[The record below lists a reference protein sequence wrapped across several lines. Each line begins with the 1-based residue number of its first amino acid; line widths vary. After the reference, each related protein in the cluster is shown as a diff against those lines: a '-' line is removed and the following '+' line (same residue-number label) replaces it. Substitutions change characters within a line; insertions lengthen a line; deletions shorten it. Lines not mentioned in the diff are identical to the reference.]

1 MNTTTTTTYGVI
13 GATGKTGH
21 RIADRLEARG
31 EIVRRLARGTVPAFD
46 WDRPDSWPEAL
57 RGVDRLY
64 VAYVPDLAVP
74 GADAAISHL
83 AQVARDAGVRRI
95 VLLSGRGEDGA
106 RLAEDVLF
114 ASGVPATIVRSS
126 WFAQNFTEGML
137 RDAVSTG
144 VLAMPAGEVRE
155 PFIDVDDLADVAV
168 EVLTADGHEGRVF
181 EVTGPESLSFAE
193 VAAMLSEA
201 GGRDIRYRPVGFD
214 EFHAAVAAEA
224 GAEVATML
232 TELCRE
238 VFDGRNERTAS
249 GVQEALGRD
258 PRDLRSV
265 LADAV
270 ADRARVPA

>member
-1 MNTTTTTTYGVI
+1 M
-13 GATGKTGH
+13 
-21 RIADRLEARG
+21 
-31 EIVRRLARGTVPAFD
+31 
-46 WDRPDSWPEAL
+46 
-57 RGVDRLY
+57 
-64 VAYVPDLAVP
+64 
-74 GADAAISHL
+74 
-83 AQVARDAGVRRI
+83 
-95 VLLSGRGEDGA
+95 
-106 RLAEDVLF
+106 
-114 ASGVPATIVRSS
+114 RSS

-144 VLAMPAGEVRE
+144 VLAIPAGGRRE

-168 EVLTADGHEGRVF
+168 EALTGDGHEGRVY
-181 EVTGPESLSFAE
+181 EVTGPESVTFAE
-193 VAAMLSEA
+193 VAATLSELS
-201 GGRDIRYRPVGFD
+201 GRDIRYLPVGFD